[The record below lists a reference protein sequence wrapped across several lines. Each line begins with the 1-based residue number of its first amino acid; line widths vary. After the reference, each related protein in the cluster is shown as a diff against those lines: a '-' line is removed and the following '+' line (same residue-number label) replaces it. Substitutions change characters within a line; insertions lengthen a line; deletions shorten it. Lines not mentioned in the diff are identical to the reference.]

1 MRAYER
7 FLTYAKIYTQSSED
21 TGVTPSTPIQWDLA
35 RVLEQ
40 ELRDLGVQDVKL
52 DEQLSLIHI

>member
-7 FLTYAKIYTQSSED
+7 FLTYAKIHTQSSED

-40 ELRDLGVQDVKL
+40 
-52 DEQLSLIHI
+52 